1 MAADTFY
8 DLLGVPQNAT
18 TEEIRS
24 AYRRLSKTYHP
35 DQGGTAA
42 FFRQLQL
49 AHETLTD
56 PAQRAEYDRSLRA
69 SASPPP
75 QDPRPGPQGQ
85 WQNSSQ
91 WSGHQT
97 QAGSFSQRQPP
108 SAPQNYRLNNA
119 QPAYR
124 RFLATWSRA
133 INAFAGITGRRG
145 RRRQEVVTA
154 AWITSVVVA
163 IVVVGTLLEATHGF
177 ALLFLVILGV
187 VGWRR
192 HEATK
197 QEAAT
202 REGAAQAAAAR
213 EQATSEAAERQ
224 RAERAAA
231 ANRDRAAKETAAR
244 ERAAK
249 AAEAERARAARE
261 AQEAEE
267 KQRAAR
273 AAARSGDLEFILR
286 LSPTQFEY
294 TMAAL
299 LRMLGMTDVQRVGGR
314 GDLGVDITA
323 RDPMGRTMVVQCKR
337 YARSK
342 KIGSPDIQ
350 QFIGM
355 AHVHHQAD
363 LKLFV
368 TTSDFTDDARSLAR
382 LHDIQLMNGSDIE
395 DLARRQRESSS

>member
-1 MAADTFY
+1 MASDTLY
-8 DLLGVPQNAT
+8 DLLGVSQDAT
-18 TEEIRS
+18 TDQIRS

-42 FFRQLQL
+42 FFRQLQQ

-56 PAQRAEYDRSLRA
+56 PFRRTEYDRSLRI
-69 SASPPP
+69 SSDPPPP
-75 QDPRPGPQGQ
+75 QDPSPPRQEP
-85 WQNSSQ
+85 WQNPPR
-91 WSGHQT
+91 G
-97 QAGSFSQRQPP
+97 AGNQSNGRRQPP
-108 SAPQNYRLNNA
+108 TAPQSHRFNEP
-119 QPAYR
+119 PAYR
-124 RFLATWSRA
+124 RFLSTWSQT
-133 INAFAGITGRRG
+133 INTFASMTGRRG

-163 IVVVGTLLEATHGF
+163 LVVVGTLLEATHGL
-177 ALLFLVILGV
+177 ALLVLVVLGIF
-187 VGWRR
+187 GWRR

-197 QEAAT
+197 QEADA
-202 REGAAQAAAAR
+202 RQRAAQEAAAR
-213 EQATSEAAERQ
+213 EQAAREAAERQ

-231 ANRDRAAKETAAR
+231 AQRERTAKEAAARQRAAQ
-244 ERAAK
+244 

-267 KQRAAR
+267 KQKAAR
-273 AAARSGDLEFILR
+273 AAAQSGNLEFILG

-294 TMAAL
+294 TMAAM

-323 RDPMGRTMVVQCKR
+323 RDPAGRTMVVQCKR
-337 YARSK
+337 YARAK

-368 TTSDFTDDARSLAR
+368 TTSDYTDEAQALAR

-395 DLARRQRESSS
+395 NLARRQRESNR